1 MLTVGRKIACV
12 ASLLKQKK
20 EPAEADSFDIEPD

>member
-12 ASLLKQKK
+12 VSVLKQKK
-20 EPAEADSFDIEPD
+20 ESAVADPFEIEPN

>member
-12 ASLLKQKK
+12 VSVLKQKK
-20 EPAEADSFDIEPD
+20 EPAVASPFEIEPN

>member
-20 EPAEADSFDIEPD
+20 DSAVADSFEIEPN